1 MSHLRQGRE
10 AERRQRWQD
19 EMQIKGSVLVVLCKQ
34 LSGKTRVQHIHMLWR
49 SLCTEA
55 ICEETEESNLFE
67 LYHLWC
73 NCLIA
78 SGIYMS
84 K

>member
-1 MSHLRQGRE
+1 MH
-10 AERRQRWQD
+10 
-19 EMQIKGSVLVVLCKQ
+19 V
-34 LSGKTRVQHIHMLWR
+34 LWR

-78 SGIYMS
+78 SGIHTS